1 MTKNNSPARYWVLLG
16 VIKRSAAIDL
26 ALNLAP
32 NRVTGGRTD
41 GRLVIRPSTPP
52 QQPTANSQQPKVTV
66 TVTLYHT
73 PVTRVTALLGSFTDS
88 YILVG
93 NKQFTL
99 THSTIDT
106 HLGCFAA

>member
-41 GRLVIRPSTPP
+41 GRLVIRPSVHPS
-52 QQPTANSQQPKVTV
+52 PTANSQWLIANSPK
-66 TVTLYHT
+66 
-73 PVTRVTALLGSFTDS
+73 
-88 YILVG
+88 
-93 NKQFTL
+93 
-99 THSTIDT
+99 
-106 HLGCFAA
+106 